1 MAKPNIQIKRD
12 FDPTTLTLNEFINL
26 YMVEGREQ
34 GRELKNWGSEFKNIK
49 AIAPYLD
56 RPVIDVISEEFY
68 AGKDSPLQQAN
79 RDGAATTLGNI
90 NAKFGAIYENV
101 QRQVTALDAATQ
113 ASLPNIKNLRGSF
126 EKKIDAKTVGKA
138 KDTKVAEAKFDYRFN
153 PLKMGEFYA
162 AVATHIKD
170 NPQDGPALRAFLF
183 NLQVGMRP
191 NEVLSLTDSNVYQ
204 PRTSTQVIEDSR
216 GTSRTWLADLI
227 EQGSGNPFL
236 TGYIPKTKTLVDAP
250 LTNHALSIIG
260 AQQQFNAQLEA
271 KYPDQKGQM
280 ILRAGDIVLGRTIF
294 MKDTP
299 DGPKPVT
306 SGDITEVLKKIKVPG
321 IIEYIRPDG
330 VAVPGD
336 TLQESYDAR
345 RLNATIHKF
354 IKTPLTVAAQ
364 LKGRGVTEQGAG
376 REGDYRRLAFGLYP
390 DDHIAAQNRL
400 SEFFIGLSENLFYGA
415 QYEGTPAYR
424 QPLGQN
430 FVPTELKIDSE
441 TGFFIVPAPDEKGP
455 PVQLLDS
462 SQGSRALSPQFQQ
475 NVNSATPDIEVVTDA
490 DYDAVFDNAKD
501 VTPGK
506 TTVPEVKID
515 PTSEEDKQS
524 IRDRLQAAKNQR
536 LGKLG
541 IVGVVGTFGALSYS
555 EGSQAVEEA
564 GGGELAQKVGGVGK
578 VLYDVFET
586 TKMMGAGMALTSPE
600 VQAPTG
606 MGPVTDN
613 PVSRAAAVA
622 YNDKKQASI
631 QEQQRRIQQ
640 YDAEMAKRNTL
651 EDQMNQLQGI
661 KPDIDITYP
670 QGETP

>member
-56 RPVIDVISEEFY
+56 RPVIDVISEDFY

-79 RDGAATTLGNI
+79 QDGAATTLGNI
-90 NAKFGAIYENV
+90 NAKFGAIFENV
-101 QRQVTALDAATQ
+101 QRQINALDAATQ
-113 ASLPNIKNLRGSF
+113 ANLPPIKNLRGSF
-126 EKKIDAKTVGKA
+126 EKKVDAKAVGKA
-138 KDTKVAEAKFDYRFN
+138 QDTKVAEAKFDYRFN

-162 AVATHIKD
+162 AVAEHVKA
-170 NPQDGPALRAFLF
+170 NPQDAPALRAFLF

-191 NEVLSLTDSNVYQ
+191 NEVLSLTDSNIYQ
-204 PRTSTQVIEDSR
+204 PRTSQQIIEESR

-260 AQQQFNAQLEA
+260 AQQQFNAELEA

-280 ILRAGDIVLGRTIF
+280 ILRAGDIPLGRTIF

-299 DGPKPVT
+299 EGPRPVT
-306 SGDITEVLKKIKVPG
+306 SADITAVLKKIKVPG
-321 IIEYIRPDG
+321 IIEYVRPDG
-330 VAVPGD
+330 VGVPGD

-354 IKTPLTVAAQ
+354 IKTPITVAAQ

-400 SEFFIGLSENLFYGA
+400 SEFFIGLSENLFYGP

-424 QPLGQN
+424 QQLGQN

-441 TGFFIVPAPDEKGP
+441 TGFFIVPAPEDKGP

-475 NVNSATPDIEVVTDA
+475 NVTSATPDIEFVTDS
-490 DYDAVFDNAKD
+490 DYDAVFEGAKD

-506 TTVPEVKID
+506 TPVPEVTIT
-515 PTSEEDKQS
+515 PTADEEKQS
-524 IRDRLQAAKNQR
+524 IRDRLQASKNQR

-541 IVGVVGTFGALSYS
+541 VLGVATTLGTLSYS
-555 EGSQAVEEA
+555 EGAQAVEEA
-564 GGGELAQKVGGVGK
+564 GGGQLSQIAGGVGK
-578 VLYDVFET
+578 VLYDIFET
-586 TKMMGAGMALTSPE
+586 TKMMGVGMAVTSPE
-600 VQAPTG
+600 VQAPTE

-613 PVSRAAAVA
+613 PASRAAAIA

-631 QEQQRRIQQ
+631 NEQMGRIEE
-640 YDAEMAKRNTL
+640 YDAEMARRNTL
-651 EDQMNQLQGI
+651 EDQMNELQGI
-661 KPDIDITYP
+661 KPDIEITYP
-670 QGETP
+670 QGEQQ